1 MAGGGVFGA
10 VVSIVLARYG
20 MTITIADPRGLGE
33 NASGVAAGMLAPAFE
48 CLLDPCTPN
57 LALLR
62 EARNLWPDLAAY
74 LGLTIDTAGA
84 MAVAEP
90 CVTNG
95 WMAAAEVRGIDMR
108 RLSEASARAMSPWLG
123 SAASAIWTPED
134 WRIDPKDALWAIR
147 RRAREL
153 GINWVNSSVEAFVPG
168 QALLIDGSRLDCDAL
183 VIATGNSLS
192 LVKTAPELA
201 AIIPI
206 KGHILRFPGLMLDGP
221 VVRKAGVYIC
231 PTSRGAV
238 VGSTMEP
245 GRDDLM
251 VDPAAVESIR
261 MAAGAATHDFLSAAF
276 EARTGVRSAT
286 PDGLPLVGPSRT
298 KDVWLLV
305 GARRNGWLLAPLV
318 ARVIADGLAD
328 APRSTWAELFDPD
341 RAMTPV

>member
-10 VVSIVLARYG
+10 VISVMLARSG
-20 MTITIADPRGLGE
+20 MTITVADPRGLGE

-48 CLLDPCTPN
+48 SLLDQCTPD
-57 LALLR
+57 LALMR
-62 EARNLWPDLAAY
+62 EARSLWPDLAAY
-74 LGLTIDTAGA
+74 LGLTIDKAGA

-90 CVTNG
+90 DVTAN
-95 WMAAAEVRGIDMR
+95 WMAAAELQGIDMR
-108 RLSEASARAMSPWLG
+108 RLSEASAVKLSPWLG
-123 SAASAIWTPED
+123 SAVSAIWTPED
-134 WRIDPKDALWAIR
+134 WRIDPRDALSAIR
-147 RRAREL
+147 QRSLEL
-153 GINWVNSSVEAFVPG
+153 GINWVKSSVESFVPG
-168 QALLIDGSRLDCDAL
+168 QALLSDGGRQDCDTL

-192 LVKTAPELA
+192 MVETAPELTTIA
-201 AIIPI
+201 PI

-245 GRDDLM
+245 GRDDLTI
-251 VDPAAVESIR
+251 DPAAVESIR
-261 MAAGAATHDFLSAAF
+261 MAAGVAAPVFLSASF

-286 PDGLPLVGPSRT
+286 SDGLPLVGPSRT
-298 KDVWLLV
+298 KDVWLSV

-318 ARVIADGLAD
+318 ARVIADGLAG
-328 APRSTWAELFDPD
+328 ATRSTYADLFDPG